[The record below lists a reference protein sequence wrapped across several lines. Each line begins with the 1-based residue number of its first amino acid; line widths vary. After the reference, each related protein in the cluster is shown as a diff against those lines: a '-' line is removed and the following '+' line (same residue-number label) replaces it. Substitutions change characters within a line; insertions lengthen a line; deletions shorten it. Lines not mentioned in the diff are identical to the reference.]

1 MCAPRHIG
9 ILDRPLEN
17 KRNSVNHCNNPCDFL
32 QYPPA
37 LSDVASVLL
46 GVGGRPAAELGEVAE
61 RRVVVVV
68 GVPQRQGVAVRV
80 AGGAED
86 GRPLGGRG
94 VHAALDTIGG
104 ARVDQAL
111 CV

>member
-1 MCAPRHIG
+1 M
-9 ILDRPLEN
+9 
-17 KRNSVNHCNNPCDFL
+17 NHCNNPCDFL

-68 GVPQRQGVAVRV
+68 GVPQRQGVAVGE

-86 GRPLGGRG
+86 GGPLGGGG
-94 VHAALDTIGG
+94 VDAAAHAVRG
-104 ARVDQAL
+104 ARVHQVL
-111 CV
+111 HNKKEKLTLKKGHIG